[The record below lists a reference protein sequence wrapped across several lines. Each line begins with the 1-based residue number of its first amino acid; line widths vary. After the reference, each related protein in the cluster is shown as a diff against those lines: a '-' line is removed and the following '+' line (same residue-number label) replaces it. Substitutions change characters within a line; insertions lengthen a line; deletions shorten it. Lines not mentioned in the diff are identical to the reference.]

1 MNAVVAE
8 PRVEEITEKGESLVG
23 LTASQAARLQELR
36 FCRVSPTTDLGIWRV
51 TDVTRVGVV
60 AIDDVRLI
68 MRPKTPL
75 RSLIFM
81 ASYSGLQAEVDDA
94 SFAFEAD
101 QDLPAALA
109 SALIRAVGEATG
121 RGLLKGYL
129 SVEETGT
136 MIRGR
141 WDIARQ
147 LKVRPGIPVPV
158 ELTYDDYTEDV
169 AENRILK
176 AALRALMRL
185 EQLPRRVVNKLGPL
199 LGLFSEVS
207 DLRATGPVM
216 LPAESRLNAH
226 YQPAL
231 RLARWVLEATSW
243 AHAEGASSGSAFLLN
258 VAKVYEDFVGRVL
271 QATLHPEGFDVDLQV
286 SDWRLDT
293 EGKIRMRPDIVIS
306 RHGRVVAVAD
316 TKYKVWGESD
326 GSPPNADVY
335 QALAYAVTAGVR
347 EVHLLYVSGDMRPRR
362 YEIAA
367 TGTTVIAHA
376 VDVSGEPRLLAAR
389 VRTLATLALAHPGV
403 STSDS
408 IQATSS
414 VASATLDQRSALSAP
429 DQL

>member
-1 MNAVVAE
+1 MNAVVVGT
-8 PRVEEITEKGESLVG
+8 RVEEIAEKGESFVA

-36 FCRVSPTTDLGIWRV
+36 FCRVSPTPDSGSWRI

-68 MRPKTPL
+68 VRPKTPL

-101 QDLPAALA
+101 EDLPAALA
-109 SALIRAVGEATG
+109 SALIRAVGEATS
-121 RGLLKGYL
+121 RELLKGYV
-129 SVEETGT
+129 SIEETGT
-136 MIRGR
+136 VIRGR

-147 LKVRPGIPVPV
+147 LKVRPSIPVPV

-169 AENRILK
+169 PENRILK
-176 AALRALMRL
+176 AALRVLVRL
-185 EQLPRRVVNKLGPL
+185 EQLPRRVVDKIGPL

-207 DLRATGPVM
+207 DLSGGSAV

-231 RLARWVLEATSW
+231 RLARWFLEATSW
-243 AHAEGASSGSAFLLN
+243 AHTEGASSGSAFLLN
-258 VAKVYEDFVGRVL
+258 VAKVYEDFVGRAL
-271 QATLHPEGFDVDLQV
+271 RATLHPEGFDIDLQV
-286 SDWRLDT
+286 SDWRLDI
-293 EGKIRMRPDIVIS
+293 EGKVRMRPDIVIS

-347 EVHLLYVSGDMRPRR
+347 AVHLLYVSGDVEPRR

-367 TGTTVIAHA
+367 AGTTVVAHA
-376 VDVSGEPRLLAAR
+376 VDVSGEPGELESR
-389 VRTLATLALAHPGV
+389 VRK
-403 STSDS
+403 
-408 IQATSS
+408 
-414 VASATLDQRSALSAP
+414 LSAALLP
-429 DQL
+429 AEALPAGVGIDR

>member
-1 MNAVVAE
+1 MNSVMVE
-8 PRVEEITEKGESLVG
+8 PRVEDIAEKGESFVA
-23 LTASQAARLQELR
+23 LTSSQAARLQELK
-36 FCRVSPTTDLGIWRV
+36 FCRVSPTSDSGVWRV

-68 MRPKTPL
+68 VRPKTPL

-94 SFAFEAD
+94 SFAFETD

-109 SALIRAVGEATG
+109 YALIRAVGAATG
-121 RGLLKGYL
+121 RGLLKGYV

-136 MIRGR
+136 VIRGR

-147 LKVRPGIPVPV
+147 LKARPGIPVPA

-176 AALRALMRL
+176 AALRALVRL
-185 EQLPRRVVNKLGPL
+185 EQLPRRVADKLGPL
-199 LGLFSEVS
+199 LGLFSEVT
-207 DLRATGPVM
+207 DLRATGPVL
-216 LPAESRLNAH
+216 LPAKSRLNAH

-231 RLARWVLEATSW
+231 QLARWILEATSW

-271 QATLHPEGFDVDLQV
+271 QATLRPEGYDVDLQV

-293 EGKIRMRPDIVIS
+293 EGTIRMRPDIVIS

-316 TKYKVWGESD
+316 TKYKVWGAND

-335 QALAYAVTAGVR
+335 QALAYAVTAGVQ
-347 EVHLLYVSGDMRPRR
+347 EVHLLYVSGDVEPRR

-367 TGTTVIAHA
+367 TGTTVVAHA
-376 VDVSGEPRLLAAR
+376 VDIGGGPVELLVGMRNLSVVLAPSLRRAR
-389 VRTLATLALAHPGV
+389 
-403 STSDS
+403 
-408 IQATSS
+408 
-414 VASATLDQRSALSAP
+414 
-429 DQL
+429 

>member
-1 MNAVVAE
+1 MNSVVVE
-8 PRVEEITEKGESLVG
+8 PRVEDIAEKGESFIA
-23 LTASQAARLQELR
+23 LTASQAARLQDLR
-36 FCRVSPTTDLGIWRV
+36 FCRVSPTSDAGICRV

-68 MRPKTPL
+68 VRPKTPL

-81 ASYSGLQAEVDDA
+81 ASYSGSQAEVDDE
-94 SFAFEAD
+94 SFEFEAD

-109 SALIRAVGEATG
+109 SGLIRAVGEATG
-121 RGLLKGYL
+121 RGLLKGYV

-136 MIRGR
+136 VIRGR

-158 ELTYDDYTEDV
+158 ELNYDDYTEDV
-169 AENRILK
+169 PENRIIK
-176 AALRALMRL
+176 AALRALVRL
-185 EQLPRRVVNKLGPL
+185 EQLPRRVVDKLGPL

-207 DLRATGPVM
+207 DLRATGPIV

-243 AHAEGASSGSAFLLN
+243 AHVEGASSGSAFLLN

-271 QATLHPEGFDVDLQV
+271 QTTLHPEGFDVDLQV

-293 EGKIRMRPDIVIS
+293 EGKIRMRPDFVIS
-306 RHGRVVAVAD
+306 RSGRVVAVAD

-347 EVHLLYVSGDMRPRR
+347 EVHLLYVSGDVEPRR

-367 TGTTVIAHA
+367 TGTTVVAHA
-376 VDVSGEPRLLAAR
+376 VDASGEPDELVTRVKRL
-389 VRTLATLALAHPGV
+389 
-403 STSDS
+403 
-408 IQATSS
+408 
-414 VASATLDQRSALSAP
+414 SATLVPAMALPPSVGI
-429 DQL
+429 DR

>member
-1 MNAVVAE
+1 MSSVVIE
-8 PRVEEITEKGESLVG
+8 PRVEDVAEKGESFVA
-23 LTASQAARLQELR
+23 LTSSQAARLQELS
-36 FCRVSPTTDLGIWRV
+36 FCRISPTPDSGIWRI
-51 TDVTRVGVV
+51 TDMTRVGVV

-68 MRPKTPL
+68 VRPKTPL

-81 ASYSGLQAEVDDA
+81 ASYSGVQAAVDDA
-94 SFAFEAD
+94 SFALDAD

-109 SALIRAVGEATG
+109 AALIRAVGEATG
-121 RGLLKGYL
+121 RGLLKGYV
-129 SVEETGT
+129 STEETGT
-136 MIRGR
+136 VIRGR

-147 LKVRPGIPVPV
+147 LKARPGIPVPV
-158 ELTYDDYTEDV
+158 ELAYDDYTEDV

-176 AALRALMRL
+176 AALRALVRL
-185 EQLPRRVVNKLGPL
+185 EQLPRRVVDKLGAL

-207 DLRATGPVM
+207 DLRAKGPVV
-216 LPAESRLNAH
+216 LPTESRLNAR

-231 RLARWVLEATSW
+231 RLARWILEATSW

-293 EGKIRMRPDIVIS
+293 DGKIRMRPDIVIS

-316 TKYKVWGESD
+316 TKYKVWGAGD

-347 EVHLLYVSGDMRPRR
+347 EVHLLYVSGEVEPRR

-367 TGTTVIAHA
+367 TGTVVVAHA
-376 VDVSGEPRLLAAR
+376 VDVSGEPGELVAAVQQLGRDAVECDR
-389 VRTLATLALAHPGV
+389 VG
-403 STSDS
+403 
-408 IQATSS
+408 
-414 VASATLDQRSALSAP
+414 
-429 DQL
+429 

>member
-1 MNAVVAE
+1 MNAVVVE
-8 PRVEEITEKGESLVG
+8 PRIEEIAEKGESFVA
-23 LTASQAARLQELR
+23 LTSSQAARLQELR
-36 FCRVSPTTDLGIWRV
+36 FCRVSPTADSGIWRV

-68 MRPKTPL
+68 VRPKTPL

-109 SALIRAVGEATG
+109 SALIQAVGEATG
-121 RGLLKGYL
+121 RGLLKGYV

-136 MIRGR
+136 VIRGR

-169 AENRILK
+169 PENRILK
-176 AALRALMRL
+176 SALRALLRL
-185 EQLPRRVVNKLGPL
+185 EQLPRRVVDKLGPL

-207 DLRATGPVM
+207 DVRATGPIV
-216 LPAESRLNAH
+216 LPAGSRLNAH

-243 AHAEGASSGSAFLLN
+243 AHTEGASSGSAFLVN

-286 SDWRLDT
+286 SDWRLDA

-306 RHGRVVAVAD
+306 RQGRVVAVAD

-326 GSPPNADVY
+326 GSPPNADMY

-347 EVHLLYVSGDMRPRR
+347 EVHLLYVSGDVEPRR

-367 TGTTVIAHA
+367 TGTTVVAHA
-376 VDVSGEPRLLAAR
+376 VDVGGEPDELVTRVKRL
-389 VRTLATLALAHPGV
+389 
-403 STSDS
+403 
-408 IQATSS
+408 
-414 VASATLDQRSALSAP
+414 SATLVPAMALPPSVGV
-429 DQL
+429 DR

>member
-1 MNAVVAE
+1 MNSVVAE
-8 PRVEEITEKGESLVG
+8 PRVEEIAEKGESFVA
-23 LTASQAARLQELR
+23 LTASQAACLQELR
-36 FCRVSPTTDLGIWRV
+36 FCRVSPTTDLGIWRI

-68 MRPKTPL
+68 VRPKTPL

-121 RGLLKGYL
+121 RGLLKGYV

-136 MIRGR
+136 VIRGR

-147 LKVRPGIPVPV
+147 LKVRPGIPAPV
-158 ELTYDDYTEDV
+158 ELTYDDYTEDIT
-169 AENRILK
+169 ENRILK
-176 AALRALMRL
+176 AALRAFVRL
-185 EQLPRRVVNKLGPL
+185 EQLPPRVVDKLGPL

-207 DLRATGPVM
+207 DLRATGSVS

-243 AHAEGASSGSAFLLN
+243 AHTKGVSSGSAFLLN
-258 VAKVYEDFVGRVL
+258 VAKVYEDFVGRVV
-271 QATLHPEGFDVDLQV
+271 QTTLHFEGFDVDLQV

-293 EGKIRMRPDIVIS
+293 EGKIRMRPDLVIS

-316 TKYKVWGESD
+316 TKYKVWGEID

-347 EVHLLYVSGDMRPRR
+347 EVHLLYAAGDVEPRR

-367 TGTTVIAHA
+367 TGTTVVAHA
-376 VDVSGEPRLLAAR
+376 VGIGGEPDELVAR
-389 VRTLATLALAHPGV
+389 MMKLG
-403 STSDS
+403 
-408 IQATSS
+408 
-414 VASATLDQRSALSAP
+414 ASLVPPMDLQRPRRGLR
-429 DQL
+429 